1 MGNYFFVDKKKID
14 YWQFIHYIQLVDMLF
29 RSFVSPLIF
38 CLLVLLILERGV
50 LKSPS
55 IIVNLSVIFFQ
66 LYQFLFPVF

>member
-14 YWQFIHYIQLVDMLF
+14 YWQFIHYIQLVDTLF
-29 RSFVSPLIF
+29 GSFVSLLIF

-55 IIVNLSVIFFQ
+55 IIVNLPVIFFQ